1 MGKVILSVPVAR
13 QQTAPFPLFDKLHH
27 MAAQVF
33 YRLHTMRFSTQTL
46 FTGRYDD
53 LLRHKH

>member
-1 MGKVILSVPVAR
+1 MGKATVSVPVAR

-27 MAAQVF
+27 MAALVS
-33 YRLHTMRFSTQTL
+33 YELHTMCFNTQTP

-53 LLRHKH
+53 LLRYKR